1 MTIIPAQR
9 PSPPPG
15 EPTPIRLVAT
25 RGRRRL
31 TVSADP
37 TSPYVTAIVSCGWSV
52 TPEVSR

>member
-37 TSPYVTAIVSCGWSV
+37 TSPYVTAIVACGWSV